1 VRLSRARGEQRSPQ
15 LVLRFAIVAALS
27 LAAAGALVVFVLRNL
42 DVQRAEREAIDRA
55 GLVTDV
61 LFRPSV
67 RPTDL
72 DGVVTGKR
80 RAALDRLLEQHLL
93 LDNVAR
99 VSLVTADGL
108 VVYSS
113 DHGLIGR
120 TVSRP
125 ELVRQALR
133 GDSVGAVD
141 TLAARTQGDAPEKVL
156 TAFVPIVVGKTA
168 RVPGAVVSDLRYEA
182 IAGSADEAFFPV
194 AGVFEIALVGLFL
207 LLVPSLASASK
218 RLRRHATELEHRA
231 NHDELTALPN
241 RYRFSTDTSSMLA
254 ASTSSQVAVLLVDL
268 DRFKEI
274 NDALGHAAGDVLLQ
288 EASARLKASV
298 GGAILARLGGDEFAI
313 AVEVDETAE
322 AMDLARRIQL
332 TVERP
337 FALEGFTV
345 QLGGS
350 VGVALAPDHGVDA
363 EALLRHAD
371 HAMYEAKRSG
381 GGTALYDPADDSNS
395 LDRLALMAE
404 LREAIELGELDVWYQ
419 PIVSLEKA
427 EAHAVEALVRWDHPK
442 RGMLTAGAF
451 VPLAEQTGMIKAL
464 NRLVLAKALAQQ
476 SKWQASG
483 VDVDVTVNLTMID
496 LLDTSLPGAVAAA
509 LAAAE
514 VGPNGLILEIT
525 ETTAMTDSVRVRETL
540 ERLRG
545 MGVRLAIDDFG
556 TGHSSL
562 AYLQNLP
569 VQIMKIDRSFT
580 NAMLRDRGSEAIIR
594 STIELGRSLGLTVV
608 AEGIETAAQW
618 EKLVEL
624 GCRYGQGYY
633 LSPPVPVEKLLG
645 FDRGSDESVSSAVA
659 A

>member
-1 VRLSRARGEQRSPQ
+1 MRLRRARSDQRSPQ

-61 LFRPSV
+61 LFRPNL
-67 RPTDL
+67 RPADL

-80 RAALDRLLEQHLL
+80 RVALDRLLERHLL

-99 VSLVTADGL
+99 VSLVTAKGL

-113 DHGLIGR
+113 DHRLIGS

-125 ELVRQALR
+125 DLVGEALR
-133 GDSVGAVD
+133 GNAVGAVD
-141 TLAARTQGDAPEKVL
+141 TVAAPRAGEPREKVL
-156 TAFVPIVVGKTA
+156 SAFVPVVVGKTE
-168 RVPGAVVSDLRYEA
+168 RVPGAVVSDLSYEA

-207 LLVPSLASASK
+207 LLVPSLGSASK
-218 RLRRHATELEHRA
+218 RLRRHASELEYRA
-231 NHDELTALPN
+231 NHDELTGLPN
-241 RYRFSTDTSSMLA
+241 RYRFSTDTSQMLTE
-254 ASTSSQVAVLLVDL
+254 SKTGQVAVLLVDL

-274 NDALGHAAGDVLLQ
+274 NDTLGHAAGDVLLQ
-288 EASARLKASV
+288 EASSRLKTSV
-298 GGAILARLGGDEFAI
+298 GNAVLARLGGDEFAL
-313 AVEVDETAE
+313 AVEIDDEAE

-337 FALEGFTV
+337 FALGGFTV

-350 VGVALAPDHGVDA
+350 VGVAISPEHGLDA
-363 EALLRHAD
+363 ESLLRHAD
-371 HAMYEAKRSG
+371 HAMYAAKRAG
-381 GGTALYDPADDSNS
+381 GGTALYDPADDSNG

-404 LREAIELGELDVWYQ
+404 LREAIDAGALDVWYQ
-419 PIVSLEKA
+419 PIVSLESA
-427 EAHAVEALVRWDHPK
+427 EAHAVEALVRWDHPE
-442 RGMLTAGAF
+442 RGMLAAGAF

-464 NRLVLAKALAQQ
+464 NRLVLEKALAQQ
-476 SKWQASG
+476 SQWQASG

-496 LLDTSLPGAVAAA
+496 LLDTSLPGAVSAA
-509 LAAAE
+509 LATAE
-514 VGPNGLILEIT
+514 VGPKGLILEIT

-608 AEGIETAAQW
+608 AEGIETAEQW

-624 GCRYGQGYY
+624 GCRYGQGYF
-633 LSPPVPVEKLLG
+633 LSPPVPVEQLLG
-645 FDRGSDESVSSAVA
+645 LGLDESASAAAVA